1 MANTQAKPDLR
12 IVTIAIVR
20 KGAEAQR
27 IQDKLKSAGIE
38 SFLATERSFAIN
50 KSRSKELGGAVKVQ
64 VRRSDVQ
71 SALRILGAVN
81 LAASSSSWAEVAGR
95 KSPNPRLLLLK
106 DSNQTVPALVV
117 IAVIIAALILFLS

>member
-20 KGAEAQR
+20 KGAEAER

-50 KSRSKELGGAVKVQ
+50 KSRSKELGAVKVQ
-64 VRRSDVQ
+64 VGRSDVQ
-71 SALRILGAVN
+71 CALSILGAAN
-81 LAASSSSWAEVAGR
+81 LAASPSSGAEVAGR
-95 KSPNPRLLLLK
+95 RALNPRHLLLK
-106 DSNQTVPALVV
+106 DSDPTVPALVV
-117 IAVIIAALILFLS
+117 IAVIVAALILFLS

>member
-27 IQDKLKSAGIE
+27 IQDKLKLQGIE

-50 KSRSKELGGAVKVQ
+50 KSRSKELGAVKVQ
-64 VRRSDVQ
+64 VSRSDVQ
-71 SALRILGAVN
+71 RALSILGAASH
-81 LAASSSSWAEVAGR
+81 AASPIFGAEVAGR
-95 KSPNPRLLLLK
+95 KFLNPRLQRLK
-106 DSNQTVPALVV
+106 DSDSTVPALVV
-117 IAVIIAALILFLS
+117 IAVIVAALVLFLS